1 MRKRYWVAVALAL
14 TLVLGVL
21 AVACGEDEPTTTT
34 AAGGATTTVA
44 GEPTD
49 VLKIGAMVSLS
60 TPQGLE
66 MQKWLNMFAKIK
78 NEAGGWDIGGKKYK
92 VEYTAYDCG
101 IADTTQA
108 RSAYEKAVLQDG
120 VKYIVCTWTDVPAV
134 AVTITEPNKVLWMGT
149 DFSPD
154 TLKPEFKY
162 TIRAQCLSFAL
173 GAAYNM
179 QKYYVE
185 QGAKT
190 SVIVDTDTLQAQV
203 GNANW
208 AKSGELAGLEEFEP
222 ITFPNDTTDFA
233 PVATKVKSLNPDL
246 VELAYVSNSD
256 HLVNIIRALKDVG
269 YDKYIYPGNID
280 PVLLEN
286 IITQVGEEYVEG
298 WTGMYYDPR
307 GIQKD
312 PEMLALIDRY
322 QQEYGEFR
330 QEGIFWIG
338 PWFLFED
345 AVNATQSTDVD
356 AITDYLKSMDH
367 GVNTI
372 CGYTQLFARPDV
384 GIMSTVDSAPGHYMF
399 EVVDGQMV
407 AKRTVSVKDQYLVSI
422 KALGLVE
429 PFQAYWDENGKPTF
443 PEEESLFDFS
453 DL

>member
-1 MRKRYWVAVALAL
+1 MSKRYWIALVLAL
-14 TLVLGVL
+14 ILGLGVF
-21 AVACGEDEPTTTT
+21 AVACGEDEPTDTT
-34 AAGGATTTVA
+34 AAGGTDTTA
-44 GEPTD
+44 AAEPTET
-49 VLKIGAMVSLS
+49 LKIGAMVSLS

-66 MQKWLNMFAKIK
+66 MQKWLTMFAKIK
-78 NEAGGWDIGGKKYK
+78 NEAGGWDIGGTKYK
-92 VEYTAYDCG
+92 VDYIVYDCG
-101 IADTTQA
+101 IADATTA
-108 RSAYEKAVLQDG
+108 RSAYEKAILQDG
-120 VKYIVCTWTDVPAV
+120 IKYIVGTWTDVPGV
-134 AVTITEPNKVLWMGT
+134 AVTITEPNQVLWMGT

-154 TLKPEFKY
+154 TLNPEFKY

-179 QKYYVE
+179 QKYYVDE
-185 QGAKT
+185 GAKT

-208 AKSGELAGLEEFEP
+208 AKAGELAGLKELEP

-269 YDKYIYPGNID
+269 YDKFIYPGNID
-280 PVLLEN
+280 PRLLEN
-286 IITQVGEEYVEG
+286 IITQVGKEYVEC

-307 GIQKD
+307 GIQED
-312 PEMLALIDRY
+312 PDMLALIDRY

-330 QEGIFWIG
+330 QEGIYWIG

-356 AITDYLKSMDH
+356 TITSYLKSMDH

-384 GIMSTVDSAPGHYMF
+384 GIMDTIDSAPGHYMF

-407 AKRTVSVKDQYLVSI
+407 AKRSVTVQDQHLVSI
-422 KALGLVE
+422 KAMGLVE
-429 PFQAYWDENGKPTF
+429 PFQAYWDEYGKPTF
-443 PEEESLFDFS
+443 PDEESLFDFT